1 MDDTDADSLKSAA
14 EHLIS
19 TLVDPVSVVLGSSPE
34 KDKVS
39 LVAAFSPGIVSLGV
53 QVGKFIAPIAKLCG
67 GGGGGKK
74 ARKSLKCLRESSGRS
89 RGNSIRKARVKHN
102 FKSELHVQREGRA
115 QSLILDKTMFRF
127 ALLIERRPN
136 GFGRITKHDRAL
148 TVLGYVTGVTDAVI

>member
-19 TLVDPVSVVLGSSPE
+19 TLDDPVVVVLGSSPE
-34 KDKVS
+34 KD
-39 LVAAFSPGIVSLGV
+39 
-53 QVGKFIAPIAKLCG
+53 KLCG

-115 QSLILDKTMFRF
+115 HSLILDKTMFRF

-148 TVLGYVTGVTDAVI
+148 TVLGCVTGVTDAVI